1 LFFFLA
7 YVIQRMR
14 RGAAL
19 IDILKLRPRGHA
31 ASPYMARPQEYPIY
45 YEQRYSVRSS
55 RYPLSLKS
63 KTRASKNL
71 PGLPGP
77 VTQPGAEMAN
87 KPPSV
92 IMEPHMAYLKSDD
105 RRFLNRS
112 GTRKSQASNVP
123 SISVRS
129 VGDEPMSPTSSTQRT
144 TRWSWTNSEAPSTP
158 RLNIERKRSSNGS
171 LVPNYKP
178 VGFGNDYQLTA
189 IQEDSLSPGLPVR
202 TNSMPMGGVPDKAQ
216 ELLET
221 GGAGY
226 LPPRVPPKAKSSSAW
241 KSVFRG

>member
-1 LFFFLA
+1 M
-7 YVIQRMR
+7 QK
-14 RGAAL
+14 GAAL

-31 ASPYMARPQEYPIY
+31 TPYMARPQEYPIY

-63 KTRASKNL
+63 KTRAGKNL

-92 IMEPHMAYLKSDD
+92 IMEPHMAYLNSED
-105 RRFLNRS
+105 RKFLDRS
-112 GTRKSQASNVP
+112 GTKKSQASNVP
-123 SISVRS
+123 SISIRS
-129 VGDEPMSPTSSTQRT
+129 IGDEAASPITSTHRT

-158 RLNIERKRSSNGS
+158 RLKIERKRTSNGS

-178 VGFGNDYQLTA
+178 VGFGNDYPLTA
-189 IQEDSLSPGLPVR
+189 IQEDSLSPSLPVR

-226 LPPRVPPKAKSSSAW
+226 FPPRVPPKTKSW